1 MTKARNLSDLL
12 DANGKV
18 DNDDIAN
25 IDASKIVSGDIAAA
39 RLTLATETKPAI
51 SSVSPSV
58 ITNDATDIVITGTD
72 FTAIPRVDIINTA
85 TGIWYSASTVT
96 HDSSTQL
103 TVNVSLPVDAGT
115 YRIRVENP
123 DGLAG
128 LSSANFLTV
137 SDAPTWNTSAGSL
150 GTPTGN
156 FSGTVATVS
165 ASGDSIVYSEVT
177 NVLTNSSLANCSLN
191 SSTGAITTTD
201 FDGSSTSAR
210 THTFTIRATDAQGQT
225 SDREFT
231 LTSSYFTGTGVTYLV
246 VAGGGS
252 GGYVSDPNNNGHVS
266 GGGGAGGYLTNYGG
280 TAITLNSGTTY
291 SITVG
296 AGGVGGTATNSGQ
309 NSVLSGSGI
318 TTITSIGGGHGGRTG
333 SNGFVGGASGGS
345 GGGGHSN
352 GGGGGAGTS
361 GQGNSGGNGAN
372 YGGRYYDGGGGGGA
386 GAAGASST
394 TVNIAGSGGAGLSN
408 SITGSAVTYAGGGG
422 GAARDAVGGTSYAGS
437 GGAGGGGYGGSELGS
452 RTGGN
457 GTDGLGGGGG
467 GQHTFGGVAGHGGD
481 GTVIIR
487 LLTADFNASTKTGT
501 YTTTVIGSETA
512 IKWSTNGTLVTP

>member
-39 RLTLATETKPAI
+39 RLTLATETKPVV

-58 ITNDATDIVITGTD
+58 ITNDATDITITGTD

-137 SDAPTWNTSAGSL
+137 SDAPTWTTSAGSL
-150 GTPTGN
+150 GSIAGN
-156 FSGTVATVS
+156 TNGAVATVS
-165 ASGDSIVYSEVT
+165 ATGDSIVYSEVT
-177 NVLTNSSLANCSLN
+177 NVLTNASLANCSLN
-191 SSTGAITTTD
+191 SSTGAITSTD
-201 FDGSSTSAR
+201 FDGSSTTAR

-225 SDREFT
+225 TDREFS
-231 LTSSYFTGTGVTYLV
+231 LTSVYWTGTGVTYLV

-252 GGYVSDPNNNGHVS
+252 GGYNSTGTHAT

-280 TAITLNSGTTY
+280 TAISLNSGTTY

-296 AGGVGGTATNSGQ
+296 AGGVGGTDSNNGA

-318 TTITSIGGGHGGRTG
+318 TTVTAIGGGRGGRAD
-333 SNGFVGGASGGS
+333 GGGGQSGGS
-345 GGGGHSN
+345 GGGGASGSGT
-352 GGGGGAGTS
+352 GGGSGTS
-361 GQGNSGGNGAN
+361 GQGNSGGSGTIYSNQ
-372 YGGRYYDGGGGGGA
+372 YYDGGGGGGA
-386 GAAGASST
+386 GAAGGSST

-422 GAARDAVGGTSYAGS
+422 GAARDATGGTSYSGS
-437 GGAGGGGYGGSELGS
+437 GGSGGGGAGGNELGS
-452 RTGGN
+452 RTGGD

-467 GQHTFGGVAGHGGD
+467 GQHTFGGTAGHGGD
-481 GTVIIR
+481 GTVIVR
-487 LLTADFNASTKTGT
+487 LLTADFNSATITGT
-501 YTTTVIGSETA
+501 HTTTTIGSETA
-512 IKWSTNGTLVTP
+512 IKWSSNGTLVSP

>member
-39 RLTLATETKPAI
+39 RLSLATETKPVV
-51 SSVSPSV
+51 SSVSPST
-58 ITNDATDIVITGTD
+58 ITNDATNITITGTD

-85 TGIWYSASTVT
+85 TGIWYSANTVT
-96 HDSSTQL
+96 HNSSTSL
-103 TVNVSLPVDAGT
+103 TVNVTLPVDAGT

-137 SDAPTWNTSAGSL
+137 SDAPTWTTSAGSL
-150 GTPTGN
+150 GSVAGN
-156 FSGTVATVS
+156 TNGTVATVS

-191 SSTGAITTTD
+191 SSTGAITSTD

-210 THTFTIRATDAQGQT
+210 THTFTLRATDAQGQT

-231 LTSSYFTGTGVTYLV
+231 LTSSYFAGTGVTYLV

-252 GGYVSDPNNNGHVS
+252 GGYVSSGNNNGQVS

-280 TAITLNSGTTY
+280 TAINLNSGTTY

-318 TTITSIGGGHGGRTG
+318 TTITSIGGGHGGHSS
-333 SNGFVGGASGGS
+333 SNGSVNGATGGS
-345 GGGGHSN
+345 GGGGHSDN
-352 GGGGGAGTS
+352 GSGGAGTS
-361 GQGNSGGNGAN
+361 GQGNAGGTGNHYGTQYFDGA
-372 YGGRYYDGGGGGGA
+372 GGGGA
-386 GAAGASST
+386 GASGGSST
-394 TVNIAGSGGAGLSN
+394 TANIAGSGGAGLAN

-422 GAARDAVGGTSYAGS
+422 GAARDATGGTSYSGS
-437 GGAGGGGYGGSELGS
+437 GGSGGGGAGGNELGS
-452 RTGGN
+452 RTGAN

-467 GQHTFGGVAGHGGD
+467 GQHTFGGSAGHGGD
-481 GTVIIR
+481 GVVIVR
-487 LLTADFNASTKTGT
+487 LLTVDYNVSTITGT
-501 YTTTVIGSETA
+501 HTTSTIGSETA
-512 IKWSTNGTLVTP
+512 VKWSTNGTLVTP

>member
-1 MTKARNLSDLL
+1 MSKARNLSDLL
-12 DANGKV
+12 DANGKI

-39 RLTLATETKPAI
+39 RLTLATETKPVV

-58 ITNDATDIVITGTD
+58 ITNDATDITITGTD
-72 FTAIPRVDIINTA
+72 FISIPRVDIINTA

-150 GTPTGN
+150 GTTAGN

-191 SSTGAITTTD
+191 SSTGEITTTD

-231 LTSSYFTGTGVTYLV
+231 LTSSYFLGTGVTYLV
-246 VAGGGS
+246 VGGGGS
-252 GGYVSDPNNNGHVS
+252 GGYVSSGANNGHVS

-280 TAITLNSGTTY
+280 TSISLNSGTTY

-296 AGGVGGTATNSGQ
+296 AGGVGGTNTNSGQ
-309 NSVLSGSGI
+309 NSSIAGSGL
-318 TTITSIGGGHGGRTG
+318 TTITALGGGHGGRSGTG
-333 SNGFVGGASGGS
+333 GDVVGASGGS

-352 GGGGGAGTS
+352 SGAGGAGTS
-361 GQGNSGGNGAN
+361 GQGNSGGSGAN
-372 YGGRYYDGGGGGGA
+372 YSGQYFDGGGGGGA
-386 GAAGASST
+386 GASGGSST
-394 TVNIAGSGGAGLSN
+394 IVNIAGSGGAGLSN
-408 SITGSAVTYAGGGG
+408 SITGTAITYAGGGG
-422 GAARDAVGGTSYAGS
+422 GAARDGVGGTSYSGS
-437 GGAGGGGYGGSELGS
+437 GGAGGGGAGGNELGNRS
-452 RTGGN
+452 GAD

-467 GQHTFGGVAGHGGD
+467 GQHTFGGQAGSGGD

-487 LLTADFNASTKTGT
+487 LLTTDYNASTVTGT
-501 YTTTVIGSETA
+501 HTTTTIGSETA
-512 IKWSTNGTLVTP
+512 ITWSSNGTLVTP

>member
-1 MTKARNLSDLL
+1 MAIIKIKNPAIDL
-12 DANGKV
+12 DAAEIPG
-18 DNDDIAN
+18 
-25 IDASKIVSGDIAAA
+25 IDASKIISGDIAAA
-39 RLTLATETKPAI
+39 RLTLATETKPVV

-58 ITNDATDIVITGTD
+58 ITNDATDITITGTD

-103 TVNVSLPVDAGT
+103 TVNVALPVDAGT

-150 GTPTGN
+150 GTTAGN

-231 LTSSYFTGTGVTYLV
+231 LTSSYFAGTGVTYLV

-252 GGYVSDPNNNGHVS
+252 GGYNSSGTHAT

-280 TAITLNSGTTY
+280 TAISLNSGTTY

-296 AGGVGGTATNSGQ
+296 AGGVGGAASNNGA

-318 TTITSIGGGHGGRTG
+318 TTVTAIGGGRGDNADGG
-333 SNGFVGGASGGS
+333 NGQSGGS
-345 GGGGHSN
+345 GGGGAS
-352 GGGGGAGTS
+352 GGGTAGSGTS
-361 GQGNSGGNGAN
+361 GQGNSGGTGAIYSN
-372 YGGRYYDGGGGGGA
+372 QYYDGGGGGGA
-386 GAAGASST
+386 GASGASST
-394 TVNIAGSGGAGLSN
+394 TVNIAGAGGAGLSN
-408 SITGSAVTYAGGGG
+408 SITGTAVTYAGGGG
-422 GAARDAVGGTSYAGS
+422 GAARDATGGTSYSGS
-437 GGAGGGGYGGSELGS
+437 GGAGGGGAGGNELGS

-467 GQHTFGGVAGHGGD
+467 GQHTFGGQAGEGGD
-481 GTVIIR
+481 GTVIMR
-487 LLTADFNASTKTGT
+487 MTTQDYNSSTVTGT
-501 YTTTVIGSETA
+501 HSTTTIGSETA
-512 IKWSTNGTLVTP
+512 IIWSSNGTLVTP